1 MKNNF
6 VIVYCGQ
13 KGMAATP
20 EDAKRIIETFHG
32 YGRPFNPTLIVN
44 TQTSAKIDLIYADA
58 NAQRH
63 DLRTT
68 NCGAKG
74 IDFYPSLADTLEEHE
89 RIYQE
94 RCEAEKRERLA
105 KAEALKQQMLQEW
118 NELRRGWYSVSV
130 EVSAHRIDGN
140 MARRWFTFSGHI
152 IADSK
157 MDAYNKAL
165 DPSKNGPEDMCCER
179 SLIYEGCSAW
189 NSSNTEVLF
198 LGMKTDY
205 GYSVDA
211 WEGAKKNGE
220 I

>member
-20 EDAKRIIETFHG
+20 EEAKRVIETFHG
-32 YGRPFNPTLIVN
+32 YGRPSNPTLIVN
-44 TQTSAKIDLIYADA
+44 AQTEAKINSIYADA
-58 NAQRH
+58 NAQRR

-74 IDFYPSLADTLEEHE
+74 IDFYPALADTLDEHE
-89 RIYQE
+89 RIYRE
-94 RCEAEKRERLA
+94 RCKIEKRDRLA
-105 KAEALKQQMLQEW
+105 KAEALKQKMLQEW
-118 NELRRGWYSVSV
+118 NEQRRGWYSVSV
-130 EVSAHRIDGN
+130 EGTALRPDGCCS
-140 MARRWFTFSGHI
+140 RCWLTFSGHI

-157 MDAYNKAL
+157 MDAYNKFL
-165 DPSKNGPEDMCCER
+165 DPSKNGPADMCRER
-179 SLIYEGCSAW
+179 GLSFENCSAW
-189 NSSNTEVLF
+189 NSTRTEVLF

-211 WEGAKKNGE
+211 WEEAKKNGA